1 MVDNSDYHDH
11 DLLNTAPCGF
21 LIFSDEGD
29 IIALNDTLLQVLHY
43 EREAL
48 IGKKL
53 ETILSIANRI
63 FYQTHLFPLLK
74 LHGKAE
80 EVFLSL
86 LSSNKEQ
93 VYVLLNATR
102 KLYKGTLSN
111 HCILVPVHQ
120 RKKYEN
126 ELLQAKKSAEEALLK
141 NEKLLEAQQALEQ
154 HKQTLDRQVSRLK
167 QLNRELRQFSKVISH
182 DIQEPIRKISIFA
195 DIAINE
201 ADKRG
206 DKLLISALEKIRRS
220 CQRMSKMVSSLEHY
234 LSLQNAEN
242 PVEKVDLNEVVE
254 KARMLAVQS
263 TGLHA
268 ELIFEH
274 PTLPVIIAHRKQMEL
289 LFFNLIENAIKFRKS
304 DTPLKIQIECTVF
317 QENSYKSLPDNYRYH
332 DVVKLVF
339 ADNGRGFN
347 TEHSNNLFQL
357 FQKLQTDTNGI
368 GLGLALCKK
377 IIDNH
382 FGEISLDS
390 KPGEGTS
397 FTMLLPLLN

>member
-1 MVDNSDYHDH
+1 MIDSGGYPDH

-21 LIFSDEGD
+21 LIFSDEGN
-29 IIALNDTLLQVLHY
+29 IVALNDTLLQLLHY
-43 EREAL
+43 KREAL
-48 IGKKL
+48 VGKKL

-63 FYQTHLFPLLK
+63 FYQTHLFPLLR

-80 EVFLSL
+80 EIFFSM
-86 LSSNKEQ
+86 LSSANEQ
-93 VYVLLNATR
+93 VHVLLNAAR
-102 KLYKGTLSN
+102 KPYQGTVCN
-111 HCILVPVHQ
+111 HCILVPIHQ
-120 RKKYEN
+120 RKLYEN

-141 NEKLLEAQQALEQ
+141 NEKLLESQQALEQ
-154 HKQTLDRQVSRLK
+154 HKQTLDKQVSRLT

-195 DIAINE
+195 DIAISE
-201 ADKRG
+201 ADKRS
-206 DKLLISALEKIRRS
+206 DTVLISALEKIRAS

-234 LSLQNAEN
+234 LSLQNAEK
-242 PVEKVDLNEVVE
+242 PTEKVDLNDVVE
-254 KARMLAVQS
+254 QARSLAVLS
-263 TGLHA
+263 TGLKS
-268 ELIFEH
+268 EMTLDH
-274 PTLPVIIAHRKQMEL
+274 PPLPVITAYRKQMEL
-289 LFFNLIENAIKFRKS
+289 LFFNLIENAIKFRKA
-304 DTPLKIQIECTVF
+304 DTPLKIVIECTVF

-332 DVVKLVF
+332 DVVKLVIT
-339 ADNGRGFN
+339 DNGKGFN

-357 FQKLQTDTNGI
+357 FQKLQVDTTGI

-397 FTMLLPLLN
+397 FTILLPLLN